1 MEKLQLINHLSDFV
15 TNNRLETFHFV
26 LGNRTRHITIV
37 LEEIFQS
44 HNASAVLR
52 TCDCYG
58 IQDVHV
64 IENRN
69 VFDPNPEIALGSSKW
84 LTINS
89 SKSTIESIKNLK
101 EKGYRIVATV
111 PQKDAVLLNNFDLN
125 KGKTALLFGTELTG
139 LTPEAISLADEFI
152 KIPMYG
158 FTESFNISVSV
169 SIILSNL
176 VERLKLSSIDWQLST
191 DEKNNILF
199 EWLKE
204 SIHSSDKIIERY
216 ISQNASLNK

>member
-1 MEKLQLINHLSDFV
+1 MDKLHLIKYLSDFV
-15 TNNRLETFHFV
+15 TKNRLETFHNIID
-26 LGNRTRHITIV
+26 NRTRYITIV
-37 LEEIFQS
+37 LEDIFQS

-52 TCDCYG
+52 TCDCFG

-69 VFDPNPEIALGSSKW
+69 IFNPNPEIALGSSKW
-84 LTINS
+84 LSIHS
-89 SKSTIESIKNLK
+89 SKKTTDSIKGLK

-111 PQKDAVLLNNFDLN
+111 PQKEAVFLNDFDLN

-139 LTPEAISLADEFI
+139 LTQDAISMADEFI

-158 FTESFNISVSV
+158 FTESFNVSVSV

-176 VERLKLSSIDWQLST
+176 VERLKST
-191 DEKNNILF
+191 KIKWHLNHDEKNDILL

-204 SIHSSDKIIERY
+204 SIQSSDKIIERFL
-216 ISQNASLNK
+216 SQNSSLNN

>member
-1 MEKLQLINHLSDFV
+1 MENLHLIKYLSDFV
-15 TNNRLETFHFV
+15 SQNRLETFNNVIGH
-26 LGNRTRHITIV
+26 RTKYLTIV
-37 LEEIFQS
+37 LEDIFQS

-52 TCDCYG
+52 TCDCFG
-58 IQDVHV
+58 IQDIHI

-69 VFDPNPEIALGSSKW
+69 IFNPNPEIALGSSKW
-84 LTINS
+84 LTLHS
-89 SKSTIESIKNLK
+89 SKNTIESINNLK

-111 PQKDAVLLNNFDLN
+111 PQKDAILLNDFDLN

-139 LTPEAISLADEFI
+139 LTQEAINLADEFI

-176 VERLKLSSIDWQLST
+176 VEQLKKSNINWGLTQ
-191 DEKNNILF
+191 DEKNNILL
-199 EWLKE
+199 EWLKG
-204 SIHSSDKIIERY
+204 SIQSSDKIIERFKL
-216 ISQNASLNK
+216 QNSSSDN

>member
-1 MEKLQLINHLSDFV
+1 MEKVHLIKYLSDFV
-15 TNNRLETFHFV
+15 TKKRLETFNHV
-26 LGNRTRHITIV
+26 IDNRTKYITVV
-37 LEEIFQS
+37 LEDIFQS

-52 TCDCYG
+52 TCDCFG
-58 IQDVHV
+58 IQDIHV

-69 VFDPNPEIALGSSKW
+69 IFNPNPEISLGSSKW
-84 LTINS
+84 LNIIS
-89 SKSTIESIKNLK
+89 SKNTIKAINDLK
-101 EKGYRIVATV
+101 EKDYRIVATV
-111 PQKDAVLLNNFDLN
+111 PQKEATLLSDFDLN

-139 LTPEAISLADEFI
+139 LTQEAITMADEFI

-176 VERLKLSSIDWQLST
+176 VERLKTSNINWTLNQN
-191 DEKNNILF
+191 EKNMILL

-204 SIHSSDKIIERY
+204 SIQSSDKIIERY
-216 ISQNASLNK
+216 NTQNLLPNY